1 MGQLGAPHGL
11 FRRINPDEEAAR
23 LARERLDPPGREWG
37 VRHPGGKVTVMVD
50 GHAFPG
56 RLSAG
61 EALAECGLDCEW
73 CDGGPHGLVYRD
85 RQPWRDL

>member
-1 MGQLGAPHGL
+1 VAYILPEPQA
-11 FRRINPDEEAAR
+11 RRIDPDAEADR
-23 LARERLDPPGREWG
+23 LARARLDPPGREWG
-37 VRHPGGKVTVMVD
+37 IRHPSSGVTVQVD

-61 EALAECGLDCEW
+61 EARDECDRDCDF
-73 CDGGPHGLVYRD
+73 CDGGIHGLVYRD